1 MSNSNQTGEG
11 FDSGRQQLG
20 QVYAK
25 ALLGVTEKTGT
36 TAVVLAEFDSFLVD
50 VLGKIPQLA
59 VMLASVRVS
68 FAERETLLNRTL
80 KGRMHQQ
87 LLDFLKVVAR
97 HGRMDCLHAI
107 NSAAHRLNDKLCGR
121 VRVTVTTA
129 VPLSAE
135 SMAAVQVKLS
145 QGLNKEVILSPR
157 VNSEV
162 MGGLVIQIGDKVFD
176 SSVKNQL
183 SRLQDEVL
191 TGARERM
198 RQDTGRFV
206 KAV

>member
-80 KGRMHQQ
+80 KGRMNQQ

-97 HGRMDCLHAI
+97 HGR
-107 NSAAHRLNDKLCGR
+107 
-121 VRVTVTTA
+121 T
-129 VPLSAE
+129 LS
-135 SMAAVQVKLS
+135 
-145 QGLNKEVILSPR
+145 
-157 VNSEV
+157 
-162 MGGLVIQIGDKVFD
+162 
-176 SSVKNQL
+176 
-183 SRLQDEVL
+183 
-191 TGARERM
+191 
-198 RQDTGRFV
+198 
-206 KAV
+206 